1 MITFSKRG
9 CRPTIVIIINVLV
22 KFVDSPK
29 FYFVTAASVF
39 FADFLLAKMTEQ
51 VTQLFI

>member
-22 KFVDSPK
+22 KIVDSSK
-29 FYFVTAASVF
+29 FYFVTAASLY
-39 FADFLLAKMTEQ
+39 FADFLLAKMNEQ
-51 VTQLFI
+51 VRQLLI

>member
-1 MITFSKRG
+1 MITFSRWG

>member
-1 MITFSKRG
+1 MITFSKRR

-29 FYFVTAASVF
+29 FYFVTAASIILLIF
-39 FADFLLAKMTEQ
+39 FLQK
-51 VTQLFI
+51 